1 MLECLNVV
9 KEFRTGA
16 SRLRVLDGLTLRVN
30 KGEFVSIIGPS
41 GCGKSTLFQLIGG
54 LLVPDAGGILLDG
67 RSIAGRTGHISYMPQ
82 HNTLFPWRTVEENVI
97 LALEV
102 AGEPRRQALRI
113 AREWLEMLG
122 LGRYAREYP
131 HTLSGG
137 MQQRV
142 AFLRALISRQELM
155 CLDEPFG
162 ALDALT
168 RHDMQ
173 RWLLDI
179 WERHRRTVLFIT
191 HSIEEAILLSD
202 RIYVLSDK
210 PAKVVGEFA
219 VPFPRPR
226 SELLPEEQPFVR
238 LRSDIHR
245 LLRQHMEKPVKYS
258 GKSKNYF
265 L

>member
-162 ALDALT
+162 ALDAQT
-168 RHDMQ
+168 REIMQ
-173 RWLLDI
+173 AELLRI
-179 WERHRRTVLFIT
+179 WEEDRKTVFFVT
-191 HSIEEAILLSD
+191 HGIDEAIYLAD
-202 RIYVLSDK
+202 RIIVMSARPGRIKEIIRVDI
-210 PAKVVGEFA
+210 
-219 VPFPRPR
+219 PRPR
-226 SELLPEEQPFVR
+226 TLEVKETAEFGRLRRHLWELLHDEVAA
-238 LRSDIHR
+238 SA
-245 LLRQHMEKPVKYS
+245 
-258 GKSKNYF
+258 GW
-265 L
+265 